1 LTKTI
6 TAADA
11 QDLVQ
16 MLRAAARTAI
26 MPRFRCLEEGAVRE
40 KSGPT
45 DLVTVADEEAERLIT
60 AGLEW
65 RFPGAVIVGEEAA
78 AADPRLPDRLGDADL
93 AFVVDP
99 IDGTSNFVAGV
110 PLFGVMVAA
119 LVGGEVAASVI
130 HDPVVDDSMVAVR
143 GEGAWRERPDGT
155 RTDLRVAAPVP
166 PERMSGNA
174 SWRHLHS
181 PLREHVALNLPRVQ
195 GSWDYRC
202 AAHAYRVLASG
213 HCHFL
218 IFNRLMPWDHLPGWL
233 LHREA
238 GGYAAQFDGSPYRPT
253 DREGGLLYAPDEEG
267 WRSLRET
274 LFSGEAALR
283 TLGALP

>member
-1 LTKTI
+1 LGKTI
-6 TAADA
+6 TTADA

-26 MPRFRCLEEGAVRE
+26 MPRFRCLEEGAIRE
-40 KSGPT
+40 KSGPS

-60 AGLEW
+60 AGLQR
-65 RFPGAVIVGEEAA
+65 RFPGAVVIGEEATA
-78 AADPRLPDRLGDADL
+78 EDPSLQDRLADADL

-110 PLFGVMVAA
+110 PLFGVMAAA
-119 LVGGEVAASVI
+119 LIGGEVVASVI

-166 PERMSGNA
+166 PEQMTGNA
-174 SWRHLHS
+174 SWRHLDS
-181 PLREHVALNLPRVQ
+181 PLRERVALNLPRVQ

-238 GGYAAQFDGSPYRPT
+238 GGYAAHFDGTPYQAT

-267 WRSLRET
+267 WSKLRET
-274 LFSGEAALR
+274 LFAGDGPLSALR
-283 TLGALP
+283 LAP